1 MKKRSTEI
9 LQRLLKNPNEE
20 LSLKKLTDDYNITE
34 KTLKGDVQELVEFA
48 RESGFGHSVYSKC
61 VANLK

>member
-48 RESGFGHSVYSKC
+48 R
-61 VANLK
+61 